1 MFYYICKQKNMIDR
15 IKELLRNEQLSP
27 SQFADEINLQRSSLS
42 HVLSGR
48 NKPSLDFVMKIK
60 HRYSKVNLEWL
71 IFGKGSMFSNQNNE
85 VIGRVEKPIEE
96 QKITENAQL
105 LNFDSGIS
113 NETIEEKTI
122 KTEKSNPESGQ
133 FSVKSES
140 SKTSR
145 VIILYENGTFE
156 EYTNQS

>member
-1 MFYYICKQKNMIDR
+1 MIDR
-15 IKELLRNEQLSP
+15 IRELLENEQLSP